1 MDIIEQEEKN
11 KEPFYIRQSELREKA
26 IKKFEEQHPNWKETI
41 QRKRVDFAKFVE
53 QHRPFSRNFYATNAD
68 HAAASLDFFIN
79 LYEEAVLLNEE
90 KSYLNER
97 TNDEIFAD
105 KNKEISE
112 LKDMLTAAERKQRVM
127 FSLEEIQD
135 IFDWY
140 EKHTKETPQ
149 AEHHLDFSID
159 GCALGIN
166 REVKCSCGMEY
177 DLGDWKSW

>member
-1 MDIIEQEEKN
+1 MDIIEKEMRNEEPVYMK
-11 KEPFYIRQSELREKA
+11 QSELRMKA
-26 IKKFEEQHPNWKETI
+26 IKKIEEQHPDWKKTI
-41 QRKRVDFAKFVE
+41 QKKRADFAKFVE
-53 QHRPFSRNFYATNAD
+53 QHRPFSRSFYITNAD

-90 KSYLNER
+90 NQILNAR
-97 TNDEIFAD
+97 TNDEIFAN
-105 KNKEISE
+105 KNREISE
-112 LKDMLTAAERKQRVM
+112 LKDMLAAAERKQRVM

-140 EKHTKETPQ
+140 EKHIKETPQ
-149 AEHHLDFSID
+149 TEHHLDFEID

-166 REVKCSCGMEY
+166 RNIKCSCGMEY